1 LKDIIETDQRTYKEK
16 AARERAKFRFAHRFL
31 HYSQKNST
39 TSVAPA
45 RDWPNAIQ
53 P

>member
-1 LKDIIETDQRTYKEK
+1 MC
-16 AARERAKFRFAHRFL
+16 RALAC
-31 HYSQKNST
+31 YSQKNST

-45 RDWPNAIQ
+45 RDWPTAIQ